1 MQAGAGDVGDNAKDE
16 SPGDPIPAT
25 VEVDV
30 ADSIALDARN
40 LKLSKQERARLRE
53 SLRSGIQ
60 DLREKEII
68 ERLKASDPLLG

>member
-1 MQAGAGDVGDNAKDE
+1 MQAGAGDVGGNAKDE
-16 SPGDPIPAT
+16 SPGEAAPTT

-40 LKLSKQERARLRE
+40 LTLSKQERARLRE